1 MAEHNAR
8 VTIGVLVSGTGTNL
22 QALLDAEAQGALA
35 PGAIAAVVCN
45 NPGAPSIARAAAAN
59 KPTHVVDHRGRSR
72 AAFEDAMLEALGPV
86 DLVVLAGFMR
96 VLTSHFLDRFPGR
109 VINTHPSLLPAF
121 PGIDAPAQAIA
132 AGATTT
138 GVTVH
143 FVDATVDGGPMIS
156 QVAVPIVP
164 GDTAAALHA
173 RIQIEEHKLLP
184 RIVRE
189 LAIEIAQGRRT

>member
-1 MAEHNAR
+1 MPAVDDR

-35 PGAIAAVVCN
+35 PAAIRVVICN
-45 NPGAPSIARAAAAN
+45 NPGAPAIARAAASN
-59 KPTHVVDHRGRSR
+59 KETHVVDHRGRPR
-72 AAFEDAMLEALGPV
+72 MEFETAVLEALGAV

-96 VLTSHFLDRFPGR
+96 VLTTHFLDRFPRR
-109 VINTHPSLLPAF
+109 VVNTHPSLLPAF
-121 PGIDAPAQAIA
+121 PGINAPAQAIA

-143 FVDATVDGGPMIS
+143 FVNATVDGGPIIA
-156 QVAVPIVP
+156 QAAVDVLAN
-164 GDTAAALHA
+164 DTPAALHA
-173 RIQIEEHKLLP
+173 RIQAEEHKLLP

-189 LAIEIAQGRRT
+189 LAIQIARDRQR